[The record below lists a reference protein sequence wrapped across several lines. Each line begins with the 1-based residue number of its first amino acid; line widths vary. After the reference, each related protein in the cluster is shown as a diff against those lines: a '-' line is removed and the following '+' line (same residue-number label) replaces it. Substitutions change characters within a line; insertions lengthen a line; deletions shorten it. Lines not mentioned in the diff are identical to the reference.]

1 MNRILFICM
10 GNICRSPT
18 AEGVFR
24 HHVEKHGLSDHFE
37 IDSAGTGAWHVGS
50 APDSRAQQAARA
62 RGIDLS
68 GLRARK
74 VETQDLEY
82 YDLVIAMDRDNQERL
97 HGMASDQQQHKVKLL
112 LEYSDNPAEIEV
124 PDPYYGGEHGF
135 DLVLDLVEEA
145 CARLLETLRPR

>member
-68 GLRARK
+68 GLWARK

-97 HGMASDQQQHKVKLL
+97 HV
-112 LEYSDNPAEIEV
+112 
-124 PDPYYGGEHGF
+124 
-135 DLVLDLVEEA
+135 
-145 CARLLETLRPR
+145 RPPWSPNS